1 MLDDMLDSLEHLRER
16 SVWRP
21 MSEKERARF
30 REPIPHAP
38 ASLPSVHEEFM
49 EDVLPFTAS
58 NVHPGFMGWAQGGG
72 TAVGMLAAMLAAG
85 LNANVGGRDHA
96 PIEVERQI
104 VKWVR
109 EIFGFPESASGL
121 FVTGTSMANLI
132 ATVIA
137 RDVALG
143 FEARVRGIA
152 ASGKRL
158 TAYASN
164 AAHGCVTRAMDIS
177 GIGSDALRLITTDG
191 RGRIDLDLLEETIE

>member
-49 EDVLPFTAS
+49 EDVLPYTAS

-96 PIEVERQI
+96 PVEVERQI
-104 VKWVR
+104 VSWVR
-109 EIFGFPESASGL
+109 EIFGFPKTASGL
-121 FVTGTSMANLI
+121 FVTGTSMANLV
-132 ATVIA
+132 AVVVA
-137 RDVALG
+137 RDSELG
-143 FEARVRGIA
+143 FEVRRVGVA
-152 ASGKRL
+152 ASSGRL
-158 TAYASN
+158 A
-164 AAHGCVTRAMDIS
+164 
-177 GIGSDALRLITTDG
+177 
-191 RGRIDLDLLEETIE
+191 